1 MPNFFNWIDVLS
13 INDDLPAP
21 AGPVMP
27 MTIDLPEVLN
37 IFLINFLDSFS
48 SFSIIEIAFAIAP
61 RFAFFKS
68 DDKSNYSYTSFL
80 Q

>member
-1 MPNFFNWIDVLS
+1 
-13 INDDLPAP
+13 
-21 AGPVMP
+21 MP